1 MSGRLRGNRAAI
13 GIEIVRGMTEGKHM
27 TTEDD
32 RRDRGDARRSRDG
45 LKSPVFNSSV
55 YFYIKMH

>member
-55 YFYIKMH
+55 YFYIKMY